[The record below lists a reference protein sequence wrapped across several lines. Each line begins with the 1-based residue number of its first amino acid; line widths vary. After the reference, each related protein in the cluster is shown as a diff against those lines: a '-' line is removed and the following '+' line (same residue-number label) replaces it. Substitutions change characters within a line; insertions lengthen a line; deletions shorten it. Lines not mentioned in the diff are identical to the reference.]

1 MSRYTTTFNIKD
13 DKGIS
18 RKSTTILPAVP
29 STPQDVFIVT
39 TSPERL
45 DKLAYTFYGDSTL
58 WWVIAAANGLG
69 RGTFIIAENTNIR
82 IPAQENII
90 DILIQVNDNR

>member
-1 MSRYTTTFNIKD
+1 MSRYGTTFNLKD

-18 RKSTTILPAVP
+18 RKSTTILPSIP
-29 STPQDVFIVT
+29 TTPDDVFIIT

-45 DKLAYTFYGDSTL
+45 DKLAYTFYGDTTL

-69 RGTFIIAENTNIR
+69 HGTYIIPENTNIR
-82 IPAQENII
+82 IPSQENIV
-90 DILIQVNDNR
+90 DILIQTNDNR